1 MNIDFDPYKIL
12 NVSKFDTPQYI
23 NDSYTRLLNTFN
35 GKSDQLTIINTAYK
49 MIISNMNVNAST
61 YTNKNASNY
70 TNTNGGNYSNNT
82 GGNYTNNNKMPMTND
97 QFRERAESLMGLKMQ
112 ERPNYELEQSKLES
126 ELAQMKKINFGDKG
140 FDLDLFNKVFLE
152 TSESTFTKPS
162 GLTDPICVSDINMNY
177 CTDYNSGSLI
187 GEGNLSS
194 INNIGSI
201 PKQFDDDLINTLKN
215 TPSIIKTNVI
225 TDDDRRLNKNKME
238 DYKNFAFM
246 PEKSIA
252 NPQEFFRDKTAV
264 SIDSKTEVQRKLQER
279 DREKFN
285 QPSNVISRPFMSMPA
300 PQPLAQPTMVQSQQA
315 NVSNEIQELKEQL
328 KKQQELINKLIN
340 K

>member
-23 NDSYTRLLNTFN
+23 NDSYNRLVNTFN
-35 GKSDQLTIINTAYK
+35 GRNDQLTIINTAYK
-49 MIISNMNVNAST
+49 MILSNMNNVNMTNMNNMNVNA
-61 YTNKNASNY
+61 NNMNVNANA
-70 TNTNGGNYSNNT
+70 
-82 GGNYTNNNKMPMTND
+82 NNKMPMTND
-97 QFRERAESLMGLKMQ
+97 QFRERAESLMGLKMP

-162 GLTDPICVSDINMNY
+162 GLVDPTCISDISVNY

-187 GEGNLSS
+187 GEGNMSS

-201 PKQFDDDLINTLKN
+201 PKNFDDDLINTLKN

-225 TDDDRRLNKNKME
+225 TDVDRRQYKNKIE
-238 DYKNFAFM
+238 EHKNFTYM
-246 PEKSIA
+246 PEKTIS
-252 NPQEFFRDKTAV
+252 NPQEFFRDKTST
-264 SIDSKTEVQRKLQER
+264 SIDSKAEVQRKLQER
-279 DREKFN
+279 GRESFT
-285 QPSNVISRPFMSMPA
+285 QPSNTIARPFMS
-300 PQPLAQPTMVQSQQA
+300 QPINLNQSQQP